1 MPSHPIRSVVRKTI
15 PSLSLLVLLL
25 LLLPLLPGT
34 LSAAETADPRQEVL
48 AADAR
53 RFAAMVQ
60 GDLAAL
66 ENLLT
71 EDLTYTH
78 SSGKVETRTEI
89 LESLRSGRLRYLAAE
104 PSESAVRLH
113 GETAIVTGRADLRV
127 SAQGGELTLP
137 VRFTEVWVKS
147 SGVWKLAAWQ
157 STRIGP

>member
-1 MPSHPIRSVVRKTI
+1 MPSHPIRSASRRTI
-15 PSLSLLVLLL
+15 SALPLLVL
-25 LLLPLLPGT
+25 LLLPLLPGALT
-34 LSAAETADPRQEVL
+34 AAETADPRQEVL

-60 GDLAAL
+60 GDLTAL
-66 ENLLT
+66 EGLLT

-78 SSGKVETRTEI
+78 STGQVESRTEL

-104 PSESAVRLH
+104 PSESAVRLL
-113 GETAIVTGRADLRV
+113 GETAIVTGRADMRV
-127 SAQGGELTLP
+127 SAQGQGLTLQ

-147 SGVWKLAAWQ
+147 GGMWKLAAWQ